1 MPRPPSSSWWREFF
15 GNPASLELSSFP
27 QDDETELEIRGLRK
41 MLRLRPGDRIADICC
56 GFGRHS
62 SRLAALGHQVVGL
75 DASDMMLG
83 CARHLMAEG
92 AAQLPLVR
100 GDAARLPFGD
110 GTFDVVLNLFNSF
123 GYFLDEGSDLRV
135 LQEAA
140 RVLPPGGRLLLDT
153 RNRQFQIL
161 YAPYCQLVE
170 THDGRSLVLRC
181 QYDRAGKR
189 LDSRWSLPD
198 DPEAVV
204 HEASIRLYGLDEL
217 RELVDAAGFDEV
229 AVYGS
234 YKGEAYEGWQRQL
247 LFVARK
253 RG

>member
-1 MPRPPSSSWWREFF
+1 MPRPPSGTWWRQFF
-15 GNPASLELSSFP
+15 ESPASLELSSFP
-27 QDDETELEIRGLRK
+27 QDDETELEIRGLAQ
-41 MLRLRPGDRIADICC
+41 MLGLRPGDRIADICC

-75 DASDMMLG
+75 DASDMMLR
-83 CARHLMAEG
+83 CARHVMDEG
-92 AAQLPLVR
+92 AARFPLLR

-110 GTFDVVLNLFNSF
+110 GAFDVVLNMFNSF
-123 GYFLDEGSDLRV
+123 GYFLDEGSNLRV

-181 QYDRAGKR
+181 HYDRAGKR

-217 RELVDAAGFDEV
+217 RGLVDEAGFDEV

-234 YKGEAYEGWQRQL
+234 FRGEAYEGWQRQL
-247 LFVARK
+247 LFVGRK

>member
-1 MPRPPSSSWWREFF
+1 MPKPPSNIWWRRFF
-15 GNPASLELSSFP
+15 ESPASLELSSFP
-27 QDDETELEIRGLRK
+27 TDAETDEEISGLAR
-41 MLRLRPGDRIADICC
+41 MLDLRPGEGIADICC

-62 SRLAALGHQVVGL
+62 SRLAALGYRVVGL
-75 DASDMMLG
+75 DASDMMLH
-83 CARHLMAEG
+83 CARHLMATG
-92 AAQLPLVR
+92 AAAFPLLR

-110 GTFDVVLNLFNSF
+110 GAFDVVLNLFNSF
-123 GYFLDEGSDLRV
+123 GYFLDEGSNLRV

-140 RVLPPGGRLLLDT
+140 RVLRPGGRLLLDT

-161 YAPYCQLVE
+161 YAPYCQLVQ
-170 THDGRSLVLRC
+170 THDGRNLVLRC

-217 RELVDAAGFDEV
+217 KGLAEEAGFDEV

-234 YKGEAYEGWQRQL
+234 YRGEAYEGWQRQL
-247 LFVARK
+247 LYVGRRRA
-253 RG
+253 